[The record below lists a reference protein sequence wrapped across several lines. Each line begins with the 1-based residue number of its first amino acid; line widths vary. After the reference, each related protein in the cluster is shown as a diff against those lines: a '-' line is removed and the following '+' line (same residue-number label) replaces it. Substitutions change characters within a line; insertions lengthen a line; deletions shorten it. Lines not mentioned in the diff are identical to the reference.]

1 MIVADLKE
9 GMLLLPAK
17 GRCWGISN
25 DKKLGC
31 KRIYTFTFTFSD
43 EIIDNSPAVYLGKI
57 SLKNPVHGLRTYHK
71 LLFEGELFLTDGYE
85 FHRGIDPL

>member
-1 MIVADLKE
+1 MA
-9 GMLLLPAK
+9 
-17 GRCWGISN
+17 
-25 DKKLGC
+25 
-31 KRIYTFTFTFSD
+31 